1 MGQKLTE
8 LCGETDNSAM
18 RAGAFNT
25 DRTADR
31 KINNWPNWY
40 IENTLLKKKVH
51 IIFKHKNTL
60 TKLDRILRP
69 QNKYQ

>member
-1 MGQKLTE
+1 MYIQTSKNRAIKYMGQKLTQ

-31 KINNWPNWY
+31 KINN
-40 IENTLLKKKVH
+40 
-51 IIFKHKNTL
+51 
-60 TKLDRILRP
+60 
-69 QNKYQ
+69 

>member
-31 KINNWPNWY
+31 KINN
-40 IENTLLKKKVH
+40 
-51 IIFKHKNTL
+51 
-60 TKLDRILRP
+60 
-69 QNKYQ
+69 

>member
-8 LCGETDNSAM
+8 LCRETDNSAM

-31 KINNWPNWY
+31 KINNWPKWY
-40 IENTLLKKKVH
+40 IENILVKKKKYTLFLSTKY
-51 IIFKHKNTL
+51 INQIRPYFKA
-60 TKLDRILRP
+60 TK
-69 QNKYQ
+69 